1 MCARLP
7 APGEPR
13 WELMPE
19 NDKGFVTCVRLLIS
33 YGRDVS
39 ENMLSCLRDIDALNT
54 WRTKA
59 R

>member
-1 MCARLP
+1 
-7 APGEPR
+7 
-13 WELMPE
+13 MPE